1 MRVIAPGRLHFGF
14 VNLSLSH
21 SRLYGAVGAAI
32 DGPHTVV
39 EATPAETI
47 DCEDPAVAEY
57 AERSCAALDLPGV
70 KIHVESQLPRHSG
83 LGSGTQLALAT
94 LRATAGC
101 YDRSVDVREHAP
113 ELGRGGRS
121 GVGVAAFET
130 GGFILDGGHPTARFT
145 TERPADGTWRVP
157 PVTARH
163 EIPPDWRFLLVIPD
177 AETGRNGAAEDES
190 MRSVVER
197 ADPAIADRIAGLV
210 LRRVLPAIVDGRA
223 EAFGDA
229 IAELGRLNGAWYADE
244 QGGVYRP
251 PVGEIVDQLDT
262 AASVYGA
269 GQSSWG
275 PIVYGVTDTQNAD
288 LAAEAGRNALDASGY
303 DGQIL
308 VVAGH
313 NSGVTVESR

>member
-14 VNLSLSH
+14 ANLSLSH
-21 SRLYGAVGAAI
+21 SRLYGALGAAI
-32 DGPHTVV
+32 DGPETVV

-47 DCEDPAVAEY
+47 DCTDPTVREY
-57 AERSCAALDLPGV
+57 AERICAALDLPGV
-70 KIHVESQLPRHSG
+70 AVSVESRLPRHSG
-83 LGSGTQLALAT
+83 IGSGTQLALAT

-101 YDRSVDVREHAP
+101 YDRSVDIREYAP
-113 ELGRGGRS
+113 RLGRGGRS

-157 PVTARH
+157 PILARH
-163 EIPPDWRFLLVIPD
+163 QIPERWRFLLVIPN
-177 AETGRNGAAEDES
+177 AESGRDGVAEDES

-197 ADPAIADRIAGLV
+197 ADPAMADRIAGLV
-210 LRRVLPAIVDGRA
+210 LRRVLPAIADGHA

-229 IAELGRLNGAWYADE
+229 ISELGRLNGAWYADE

-251 PVGEIVDQLDT
+251 PVGEIVDKLDT
-262 AASVYGA
+262 TAAVYGA

-275 PIVYGVTDTQNAD
+275 PIVYAVTDAENAD
-288 LAAEAGRNALDASGY
+288 AAADAGREALAASGHDGEVRVVSGRNEGAT
-303 DGQIL
+303 
-308 VVAGH
+308 VAP
-313 NSGVTVESR
+313 E